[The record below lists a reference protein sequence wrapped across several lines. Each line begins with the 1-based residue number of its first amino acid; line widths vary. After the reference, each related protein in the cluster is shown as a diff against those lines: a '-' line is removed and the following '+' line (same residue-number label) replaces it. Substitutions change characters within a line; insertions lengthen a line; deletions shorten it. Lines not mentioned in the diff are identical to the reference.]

1 LANTIP
7 NCKSY
12 DAAYSYE
19 LAVIIQDGIKTMF
32 EDKQNCFYYLTT
44 MNENYVQPA
53 MPKGAEEGI
62 IKGMYKITSGGKAKH
77 HVTLMGAGTIL
88 NEVIAG
94 AAILKDKFDVEADI
108 WSLTSVNE
116 LVREGQAVDRWNLL
130 HPTDKPK
137 QSYIGEQLGDSE
149 APIIVATDYMKSY
162 AEQMRAYIKQ
172 PLHVLGTDGFGRSDS
187 RAALRH
193 FFEVDRYFVV
203 VSALKALAD
212 KGEIKPTVVAK
223 AIAEFG
229 IDPDKSNPLYL

>member
-1 LANTIP
+1 
-7 NCKSY
+7 
-12 DAAYSYE
+12 
-19 LAVIIQDGIKTMF
+19 
-32 EDKQNCFYYLTT
+32 
-44 MNENYVQPA
+44 
-53 MPKGAEEGI
+53 
-62 IKGMYKITSGGKAKH
+62 
-77 HVTLMGAGTIL
+77 
-88 NEVIAG
+88 
-94 AAILKDKFDVEADI
+94 
-108 WSLTSVNE
+108 
-116 LVREGQAVDRWNLL
+116 L

-137 QSYIGEQLGDSE
+137 QSYISEQLGDSE

-212 KGEIKPTVVAK
+212 KGEIKPAVVAK